1 MKDEKVRQLAA
12 IMFTDIVGYTA
23 LMQRDE
29 DNAANV
35 RSRHRQIFQQQHEV
49 HQGQIV
55 QYYGDGTLS
64 VFKSAISAARC
75 AIEIQLMLQESDPVP
90 LRIGLHLGDIV
101 FDKTEV
107 YGDGVNYA
115 SRIESLSVAG
125 AILLSKPLNDE
136 LKNHKTISTT
146 SLGHFELKNIHLPV
160 EVFAITNSGIVVPD
174 LSQVMGKRETMGN
187 VLLTKLHI
195 SPPGDQTVHR
205 PQLFEKLAAC
215 LKAKLM
221 LISAPAGFGKTTLI
235 SDWIIQENIAAAW
248 YSLDKSDNDAS
259 EFISY
264 MISAIQGLNPG
275 FGENAMRL
283 LHSPAKV
290 SLESVVR
297 LLINEIVSFAKHFV
311 LVLDDFHLISNRQ
324 VLDLFTYLIEH
335 LPANIHLIILTRA
348 DPLLPVAKLRSQHQL
363 VELRSADLSFS
374 ADQIQFLFN
383 RKLKLKLSE
392 PEINSLAFKTEGWIA
407 GLQLIGLS
415 LQGREDTA
423 AFIEDFKG
431 DNRYIMDYLIE
442 EVLKVQ
448 TEEVKEF
455 LLHTSLLEQLSGPLC
470 NAVLERTGSQSV
482 LEMLENNNM
491 FIVSL
496 DADRKW
502 YRYHHLFA
510 DLLKQRVLL
519 KEQLVINGLHVKA
532 SDWFERNRMFPL
544 AIQHM
549 LQTEHYEKAIQLLV
563 DITENMWENGQHA
576 SIISYGELLPDEII
590 KANPRF
596 SLFYAWVL
604 ITAGQIEKAE
614 PLLSA
619 AEKIT
624 RQKSIAG
631 DEGDPEVINQKKLL
645 GKIAVAMAYRQSL
658 SGNPQL
664 ILEYCETAFHYLSA
678 QDPLWFSWAWYAVGT
693 AQLASENLM
702 ESTEALKKALEFG
715 KKSGNIYL
723 ITTIATTLAFNEGR
737 LGLYTVSYQRSIDL
751 LQFLKENGY
760 GSLTKTD
767 WTFAVL
773 FANMAAIQYFR
784 AELDES
790 FDNIKTAYN
799 LCLKQSDMTSKVLVL
814 VIYAVVLHGRGD
826 IAGAEIKIKEMEV
839 VMQNGKVN
847 PFRESMYIGIKANLY
862 VIKNELQKARTFLE
876 SYGVASGKPITYVE
890 EYRYISL
897 AILLMAENNME
908 EASELLFK
916 LYAMAS
922 AQHRIERMIEIK
934 VFLTIIFLAIGEK
947 AKALQTLTESLEF
960 AAPDEILMY
969 HLNYLDKI
977 NPLLAEIFRM
987 NSTGETK
994 LPHQFLNKLKR
1005 TIEKRKTSPSV
1016 HFNLTTREREA
1027 LGLLA
1032 GSLSNQQ
1039 IADKLFISL
1048 NTVKT
1053 RLKNLYLK
1061 LDVDSRLKAVE
1072 KAKEMDLL

>member
-1 MKDEKVRQLAA
+1 L
-12 IMFTDIVGYTA
+12 
-23 LMQRDE
+23 
-29 DNAANV
+29 
-35 RSRHRQIFQQQHEV
+35 
-49 HQGQIV
+49 
-55 QYYGDGTLS
+55 
-64 VFKSAISAARC
+64 
-75 AIEIQLMLQESDPVP
+75 
-90 LRIGLHLGDIV
+90 
-101 FDKTEV
+101 
-107 YGDGVNYA
+107 
-115 SRIESLSVAG
+115 
-125 AILLSKPLNDE
+125 
-136 LKNHKTISTT
+136 
-146 SLGHFELKNIHLPV
+146 LPV
-160 EVFAITNSGIVVPD
+160 EVFAITNIGIALPD
-174 LSQVMGKRETMGN
+174 PSEVIGKRKTTSN

-205 PQLFEKLAAC
+205 PQLFEKL
-215 LKAKLM
+215 KASLRTKL
-221 LISAPAGFGKTTLI
+221 LLVSAPAGFGKTTLI

-283 LHSPAKV
+283 LHSPTKV
-290 SLESVVR
+290 SLESIVR
-297 LLINEIVSFAKHFV
+297 LLINEIVSFASHFV
-311 LVLDDFHLISNRQ
+311 LVLDDFHLISNRE
-324 VLDLFTYLIEH
+324 VLDLFTYFIEH
-335 LPANIHLIILTRA
+335 LPANIHLVVLTRA
-348 DPLLPVAKLRSQHQL
+348 DPLLPVARLRSQHQL
-363 VELRSADLSFS
+363 VELRSSDLSFS

-383 RKLKLKLSE
+383 RKLKLKLSDA
-392 PEINSLAFKTEGWIA
+392 EIKSLAFKTEGWIA

-415 LQGREDTA
+415 LQGRENTA

-448 TEEVKEF
+448 TEDIKEF

-470 NAVLERTGSQSV
+470 NAVLERTDSQQV

-496 DADRKW
+496 DAGRKW

-510 DLLKQRVLL
+510 DLLKQRLLL
-519 KEQLVINGLHVKA
+519 KEQSVINGIHIKA
-532 SDWFERNRMFPL
+532 GEWLERNRMFPL
-544 AIQHM
+544 AIQHL
-549 LQTEHYEKAIQLLV
+549 LQIQHYENAIRLLV

-576 SIISYGELLPDEII
+576 SIIAYGELLPDEII
-590 KANPRF
+590 RVNPRF
-596 SLFYAWVL
+596 SLFYAWTL
-604 ITAGQIEKAE
+604 TTAGKIEKAAQF
-614 PLLSA
+614 LSA

-624 RQKSIAG
+624 IQNISAAAENDREML
-631 DEGDPEVINQKKLL
+631 DQKKLL

-658 SGNPQL
+658 LGNPQL
-664 ILEYCETAFHYLSA
+664 ILEHCETAFGYLSED
-678 QDPLWFSWAWYAVGT
+678 DPLWFSWAWYAVGT
-693 AQLASENLM
+693 ARLASEKLV
-702 ESTEALKKALEFG
+702 ESTEALRKALDFG

-737 LGLYTVSYQRSIDL
+737 LGLYKVSYQRSIDL
-751 LQFLKENGY
+751 LQFLRDNGY
-760 GSLTKTD
+760 GSMTKTD

-790 FDNIKTAYN
+790 FDNIRIAYN
-799 LCLKQSDMTSKVLVL
+799 LCIKESDMTSKVLVL

-826 IAGAEIKIKEMEV
+826 IAGAEAKIKEMEM
-839 VMQNGKVN
+839 VMQNGRVN
-847 PFRESMYIGIKANLY
+847 PFRESMYIGIKANLFI
-862 VIKNELQKARTFLE
+862 IKNELHKARTFLE
-876 SYGVASGKPITYVE
+876 SYGVAVGKPITYVE

-897 AILLMAENNME
+897 AILLMAENKID
-908 EASELLFK
+908 EASDLLFK

-922 AQHRIERMIEIK
+922 AQQRIERMIEIK
-934 VFLTIIFLAIGEK
+934 VFLSIVFWANGEK
-947 AKALQTLTESLEF
+947 VKALQTLTESLEF

-977 NPLLAEIFRM
+977 NPLLAEIFRTHA
-987 NSTGETK
+987 TGETK
-994 LPHQFLNKLKR
+994 LPHQFINKLKR

-1016 HFNLTTREREA
+1016 HFNLTTREREV

-1032 GSLSNQQ
+1032 SSLSNQQ

-1053 RLKNLYLK
+1053 RLKSLYLK

-1072 KAKEMDLL
+1072 KAKEMELL